1 MGGKGTDHP
10 AGREMAGKNLEI
22 PEGRAGI
29 IQEREKYNGT
39 TDSLV
44 EPFSVQYQIG
54 Y

>member
-29 IQEREKYNGT
+29 IQEREK
-39 TDSLV
+39 DIMEQL
-44 EPFSVQYQIG
+44 IA
-54 Y
+54 